1 MKEKVT
7 GSVCMAVKSI
17 NTVDLTEEEL
27 EELEKKVKGMTFAQ
41 LMEFRGEF
49 EADEMGFVGRKEG
62 I

>member
-1 MKEKVT
+1 
-7 GSVCMAVKSI
+7 MAVKSV

-27 EELEKKVKGMTFAQ
+27 EELEKRVKEMTFAQ
-41 LMEFRGEF
+41 LRKFRGEF

>member
-1 MKEKVT
+1 
-7 GSVCMAVKSI
+7 MAVKSV

-41 LMEFRGEF
+41 LREFRGEF